1 MTGGADKS
9 LRAVVL
15 VSAGRHPVSGRPAPV
30 RGEAQAVRLAAEIGA
45 AVEGLHAGAAD
56 AAVGD
61 LLGQG
66 LSRIELLEIP
76 ADADPVAALG
86 ARLGSALPDLI
97 LAGRQ
102 GQGGEDSGLLP
113 YAIAHRLGI
122 EIVADAVAL
131 ARDPARPDVLVVE
144 QALPRGERRRVT
156 VRLPVVVTIHPS
168 APPPLPFAFGAAR
181 RGRLDV
187 VRGAASPLAARTI
200 EERPY
205 RKRPKLMAGAATAGS
220 AADRLKA
227 ATEAASGAGRVLKN
241 PPPEEAAREIVA
253 YLKSLR
259 VLKAR

>member
-1 MTGGADKS
+1 M
-9 LRAVVL
+9 
-15 VSAGRHPVSGRPAPV
+15 
-30 RGEAQAVRLAAEIGA
+30 RLATEIGA

-102 GQGGEDSGLLP
+102 GQGGRTAGCCPTRSP
-113 YAIAHRLGI
+113 IASESRSSRMPSRSP
-122 EIVADAVAL
+122 ET
-131 ARDPARPDVLVVE
+131 
-144 QALPRGERRRVT
+144 PRAGRSRRRAGAAA
-156 VRLPVVVTIHPS
+156 RRAPPCHGAAAVVVTVHPS

-187 VRGAASPLAARTI
+187 VRGAASPLAARTV

-241 PPPEEAAREIVA
+241 PPPKRPPARSSPI
-253 YLKSLR
+253 
-259 VLKAR
+259 